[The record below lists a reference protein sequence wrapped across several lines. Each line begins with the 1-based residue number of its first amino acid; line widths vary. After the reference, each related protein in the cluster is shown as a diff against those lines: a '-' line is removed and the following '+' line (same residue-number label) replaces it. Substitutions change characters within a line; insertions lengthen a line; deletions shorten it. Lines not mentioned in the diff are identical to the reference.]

1 MRTLAILEYAVTL
14 FVVAYVVWQIITPL
28 LLGKNPF
35 SKKGKK

>member
-1 MRTLAILEYAVTL
+1 MLILRVMEYAVGL

-28 LLGKNPF
+28 LMGERPF